1 MYILKL
7 IIYNWF
13 VNIFL
18 YICKMKNIGYCC
30 LSIGINEGKAKKDQI
45 MVNRGMVRRT
55 FDTKGLE
62 YVSQLI
68 IENLKDTIKVLDYNI
83 KNKIYIYRL
92 SSDSFPWMSE
102 YEFSDL
108 PKFNVIQSF
117 MKLIGKKI
125 KDNGLRCS
133 YHPGPFNVLASENPA
148 VVEKT
153 IKELNKHAELMDLM
167 ELDQTTFYPI
177 NIHINT
183 TKPTRELAAERFCK
197 EFENLSES
205 CKKRLVVENDDGGNQ
220 YSVKMLHEMVHQVIG
235 IPITF
240 DQHHYNYGP
249 QDQNMEEALR
259 LAHSTW
265 NTRVLTHMS
274 SPKTL
279 EDTSG
284 KNTAHADYIYEEIK
298 TFGLDFDTE
307 IEAKAKDLAVFK
319 YRKQFQVLKG

>member
-1 MYILKL
+1 MG
-7 IIYNWF
+7 
-13 VNIFL
+13 VNT
-18 YICKMKNIGYCC
+18 
-30 LSIGINEGKAKKDQI
+30 GKKKKEFI
-45 MVNRGMVRRT
+45 TVNRGMVRRT
-55 FDTKGLE
+55 FDAKGLP
-62 YVSQLI
+62 YVSELV
-68 IENLKDTIKVLDYNI
+68 IENLKDTLKLLEYNI
-83 KNKIYIYRL
+83 KNNIYIYRM

-108 PKFNVIQSF
+108 PKFPAIRTY
-117 MKLIGKKI
+117 MKLIGKKV
-125 KDNGLRCS
+125 KDHGIRIS
-133 YHPGPFNVLASENPA
+133 YHPGPFNVLASENPL
-148 VVEKT
+148 VVTKT

-183 TKPTRELAAERFCK
+183 TQPTRELAAERFCK

-205 CKKRLVVENDDGGNQ
+205 CKKRLVVENDDGANQ
-220 YSVKMLHEMVHQVIG
+220 YSIKMLYDWVHQVIG

-249 QDQNMEEALR
+249 QDQTMEEALR

-265 NTRVLTHMS
+265 KTRVLTHMS

-284 KNTAHADYIYEEIK
+284 KNIAHADYIYEEIK

-319 YRKQFQVLKG
+319 YRQQFKVLKG

>member
-1 MYILKL
+1 MGVNADKKKKE
-7 IIYNWF
+7 F
-13 VNIFL
+13 VT
-18 YICKMKNIGYCC
+18 
-30 LSIGINEGKAKKDQI
+30 
-45 MVNRGMVRRT
+45 VNRGMVRRT
-55 FDTKGLE
+55 FDAKGLP
-62 YVSQLI
+62 YVSELV
-68 IENLKDTIKVLDYNI
+68 IENLKDTLKLLEYNI
-83 KNKIYIYRL
+83 KNNIYIYRM

-108 PKFNVIQSF
+108 PKFPAIHTYL
-117 MKLIGKKI
+117 KLIGKKI
-125 KDNGLRCS
+125 KDHGIRVS
-133 YHPGPFNVLASENPA
+133 YHPGPFNVLASENPS
-148 VVEKT
+148 VVQKT
-153 IKELNKHAELMDLM
+153 ISELNKHAELMDLM

-183 TKPTRELAAERFCK
+183 TQPTRELAAERFCK

-205 CKKRLVVENDDGGNQ
+205 CKKRLVVENDDGANQ
-220 YSVKMLHEMVHQVIG
+220 YSVKMLYDWVYQVIG

-249 QDQNMEEALR
+249 QDQTMEEALR

-265 NTRVLTHMS
+265 KTRVLTHMS

-279 EDTSG
+279 EDASG

>member
-1 MYILKL
+1 M
-7 IIYNWF
+7 NR
-13 VNIFL
+13 V
-18 YICKMKNIGYCC
+18 GYCC
-30 LSIGINEGKAKKDQI
+30 ISMGINEGKSKKEQI

-55 FDTKGLE
+55 FDAKGLP
-62 YVSQLI
+62 YVSELI
-68 IENLKDTIKVLDYNI
+68 ILNLKDTLKVLEYNV
-83 KNKIYIYRL
+83 KNNIYIYRM
-92 SSDSFPWMSE
+92 SSDSFPWLSE
-102 YEFSDL
+102 YQFNDL
-108 PKFNVIQSF
+108 PNINIIK
-117 MKLIGKKI
+117 KLLFGIGKYI
-125 KDNGLRCS
+125 KDNKMRCGF
-133 YHPGPFNVLASENPA
+133 HPGPYLVLASENPS
-148 VVEKT
+148 VVQKT
-153 IKELNKHAELMDLM
+153 ISELNKHAELMDLM

-183 TKPTRELAAERFCK
+183 TQPTRELAAERFCK

-205 CKKRLVVENDDGGNQ
+205 CKKRLVVENDDGANQ
-220 YSVKMLHEMVHQVIG
+220 YSVKMLYDWVYQVIG

-249 QDQNMEEALR
+249 QDQTMEEALR

-265 NTRVLTHMS
+265 KTRVLTHMS

-319 YRKQFQVLKG
+319 YRQQFKVLKG

>member
-1 MYILKL
+1 MNI
-7 IIYNWF
+7 IIY
-13 VNIFL
+13 
-18 YICKMKNIGYCC
+18 ICYMGNRIGYCC
-30 LSIGINEGKAKKDQI
+30 ISIGINEGKKKKEFVT
-45 MVNRGMVRRT
+45 VNRGMVRKT
-55 FDTKGLE
+55 FDAKGLP
-62 YVSQLI
+62 YVSELA
-68 IENLKDTIKVLDYNI
+68 IENLKDTLKILEYNI
-83 KNKIYIYRL
+83 KNNIYIYRM
-92 SSDSFPWMSE
+92 SSDVFPWNSE
-102 YEFSDL
+102 YEFRDL
-108 PKFNVIQSF
+108 PKFNVIHTYL
-117 MKLIGKKI
+117 KLIGKKI
-125 KDNGLRCS
+125 RDNGLRCGL
-133 YHPGPFNVLASENPA
+133 HPGPFNVLASENPS

-183 TKPTRELAAERFCK
+183 TQPTRELAAERFCK

-205 CKKRLVVENDDGGNQ
+205 CKKRLVVENDDGQNQ
-220 YSVKMLHEMVHQVIG
+220 YSVKMLYDWVYQVIE

-240 DQHHYNYGP
+240 DQHHFNYGP
-249 QDQNMEEALR
+249 QDQTMEEALR

-265 NTRVLTHMS
+265 KTRALTHMS

-319 YRKQFQVLKG
+319 YRQQFKVLKG